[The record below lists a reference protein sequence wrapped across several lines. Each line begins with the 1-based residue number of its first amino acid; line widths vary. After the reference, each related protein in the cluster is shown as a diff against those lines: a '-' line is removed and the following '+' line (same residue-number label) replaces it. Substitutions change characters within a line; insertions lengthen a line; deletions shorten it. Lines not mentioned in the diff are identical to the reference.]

1 MAQARRSGALG
12 FGCLSSQGLMRRN
25 HASDVPADQALCLSA
40 RALACAIC
48 TSAWHRCRVAAAAGG
63 QRGRG
68 GDAAAPNLTLRMAG
82 TGPTPPLLCVLSLGL
97 PGCPPA
103 SPPARMATTAGTTP
117 SQRLCAAL
125 RVPPL
130 FLGVWLGVQ
139 PHDTPDM
146 ASPTRYFVATSL
158 PLRRSKFADSRTS
171 AMGGSPFSSEMIP
184 PRLQHL
190 TEEIMF
196 VSGGRNYRVV
206 AELGLQWA
214 PCQ

>member
-1 MAQARRSGALG
+1 
-12 FGCLSSQGLMRRN
+12 MRRN
-25 HASDVPADQALCLSA
+25 HASGVPADQALCSA
-40 RALACAIC
+40 LPVCPRSCLRGLHLGLAPLPCSRRGRGAE
-48 TSAWHRCRVAAAAGG
+48 G
-63 QRGRG
+63 QRGRCRRAEPHSAYG
-68 GDAAAPNLTLRMAG
+68 RYGAHPSPSVCTLPRSAWL
-82 TGPTPPLLCVLSLGL
+82 PTSQ
-97 PGCPPA
+97 PA
-103 SPPARMATTAGTTP
+103 SPQACTATTAGTTP
-117 SQRLCAAL
+117 PQRLCAAL

-130 FLGVWLGVQ
+130 FLGLWLGVQ

-146 ASPTRYFVATSL
+146 ASPTRYLVATSL

-184 PRLQHL
+184 PRLPHL